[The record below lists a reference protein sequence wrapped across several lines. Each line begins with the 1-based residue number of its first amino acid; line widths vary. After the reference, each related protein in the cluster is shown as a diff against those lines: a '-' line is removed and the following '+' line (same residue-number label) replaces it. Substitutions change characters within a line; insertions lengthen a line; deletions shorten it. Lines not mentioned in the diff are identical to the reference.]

1 MSRWPISR
9 ILAVNWPQPRA
20 SIEFPCLA
28 VFARPGCKPA
38 NQVRTQVRT
47 FRIPLHPALASADGA
62 FGLLTRTA
70 GCEPQTLRTLF
81 SGQTV
86 AQCCARAPVLECR
99 QEGPVLPGRAAASRS
114 GHRQHS
120 SEVNIPNAHPLF
132 RDETPGNR
140 EFVDFIWF

>member
-86 AQCCARAPVLECR
+86 AQCCARAPR
-99 QEGPVLPGRAAASRS
+99 IGMSPGRTRFARAGR
-114 GHRQHS
+114 RFPVRPS
-120 SEVNIPNAHPLF
+120 STLE
-132 RDETPGNR
+132 
-140 EFVDFIWF
+140 